1 MTLDEYRALFTA
13 VGFVLMLTAASPML
27 TLIVPF
33 SGNHERFS
41 ELWVLGP
48 ARMAEEYPFNMTV
61 GQAQQIMIGVGN
73 HEGHSANYLVYVK
86 LRNPLQAAPDPT
98 AAAPSPLAPL
108 YVLRTV
114 VADGDVWEVP
124 VSFSVIEASR
134 VGDSFTVR
142 RIAINDAVVV
152 VVCSS
157 QWDSANSGFFYQ
169 LFFEL
174 WMYDET
180 SSNVRYQNR
189 SVGVWLN
196 MTG

>member
-1 MTLDEYRALFTA
+1 M
-13 VGFVLMLTAASPML
+13 
-27 TLIVPF
+27 
-33 SGNHERFS
+33 
-41 ELWVLGP
+41 
-48 ARMAEEYPFNMTV
+48 
-61 GQAQQIMIGVGN
+61 
-73 HEGHSANYLVYVK
+73 
-86 LRNPLQAAPDPT
+86 
-98 AAAPSPLAPL
+98 
-108 YVLRTV
+108 
-114 VADGDVWEVP
+114 
-124 VSFSVIEASR
+124 SFSVIEASR